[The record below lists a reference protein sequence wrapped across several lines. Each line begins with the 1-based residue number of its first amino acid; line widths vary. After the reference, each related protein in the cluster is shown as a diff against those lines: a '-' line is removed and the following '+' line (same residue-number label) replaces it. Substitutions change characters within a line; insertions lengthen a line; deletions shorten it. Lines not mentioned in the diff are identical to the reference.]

1 MVSSVT
7 RAPFLGQYSLAC
19 RIIALEHLRNK
30 KELDLA
36 IADLTKAIELEPNS
50 ATAHYM
56 RGLVYKD
63 RRKYDLAITDLQ
75 KVALLTEDPELVAT
89 VKQEIQNL
97 GG

>member
-50 ATAHYM
+50 ATAHYT
-56 RGLVYKD
+56 RALVYKD

-75 KVALLTEDPELVAT
+75 KVALLTEDPELVKT

>member
-1 MVSSVT
+1 MFRT
-7 RAPFLGQYSLAC
+7 
-19 RIIALEHLRNK
+19 
-30 KELDLA
+30 
-36 IADLTKAIELEPNS
+36 S
-50 ATAHYM
+50 AARYM

-75 KVALLTEDPELVAT
+75 KVALLTEDPELVKT

>member
-1 MVSSVT
+1 MGEYD
-7 RAPFLGQYSLAC
+7 R
-19 RIIALEHLRNK
+19 
-30 KELDLA
+30 A

-50 ATAHYM
+50 AATHYM

-63 RRKYDLAITDLQ
+63 RRKYDLAIADFQ
-75 KVALLTEDPELVAT
+75 KVALLTTDPELVTT

>member
-1 MVSSVT
+1 M
-7 RAPFLGQYSLAC
+7 GQYSLAC

-50 ATAHYM
+50 ATAHYT
-56 RGLVYKD
+56 RALVYKD

-75 KVALLTEDPELVAT
+75 KVALLTEDPELVKT

>member
-1 MVSSVT
+1 LVSSVT

-50 ATAHYM
+50 ATAHYT
-56 RGLVYKD
+56 RALVYKD

-75 KVALLTEDPELVAT
+75 KVALLTEDPELVKT

>member
-1 MVSSVT
+1 M
-7 RAPFLGQYSLAC
+7 
-19 RIIALEHLRNK
+19 
-30 KELDLA
+30 A

-50 ATAHYM
+50 ATAHYT
-56 RGLVYKD
+56 RALVYKD

-75 KVALLTEDPELVAT
+75 KVALLTEDPELVKT